1 MTMSVKC
8 DVLVLGA
15 GMVGV
20 SAALALQ
27 ARGREVVL
35 LDRRGAAEE
44 TSHGNAGIIQ
54 REAVV
59 PYTFPRDWKVI
70 LDYALN
76 RRTEAHLHHWD
87 LLGLAPWLCKHF
99 LNSAPDR
106 VEATAR
112 AAQPLVE
119 RCVDEHESLMHAAG
133 IAGVMRRTGYLRLHR
148 FAERLDAELSN
159 AEAMAARWGVLSEAV
174 SRARLRELEPHLGGS
189 HASIAGGVLKPQ
201 AVSVPDPGAVGK
213 AYAALFR
220 QRGGRMLTGDA
231 RKLEST
237 ADGWQLAADEAVA
250 QSREVVVA
258 LGPWSNEVLRPLGIQ
273 LPLVGKRGYHKHY
286 APLGTATLS
295 RPVLDV
301 EGGYVLAP
309 MTRGIRLTTGA
320 EFARFDAPPTPV
332 QIDKT
337 EPLAREIFPLGE
349 AVDREVW
356 LGRRPCLPDMLP
368 AIGPVPGQRGLWLD
382 FGHHHLGFT
391 LGPVSARLL
400 AEMMT
405 GEAPFTDPAPYRP
418 QRFE

>member
-1 MTMSVKC
+1 MKC

-27 ARGREVVL
+27 ARGRDVVL
-35 LDRRGAAEE
+35 VDRRGVAEE

-54 REAVV
+54 REAVL
-59 PYTFPRDWKVI
+59 PYTFPRDWKV
-70 LDYALN
+70 LFDYALN

-87 LLGLAPWLCKHF
+87 LMGLAPWLWQNF
-99 LNSAPDR
+99 QNSAPDR
-106 VEATAR
+106 VEATAHGAR
-112 AAQPLVE
+112 PLVE
-119 RCVDEHESLMHAAG
+119 RCIAEHEALMRPAG
-133 IAGVMRRTGYLRLHR
+133 IVDVIRRTGYLRAYHS
-148 FAERLDAELSN
+148 AERLEKDAAAS
-159 AEAMAARWGVLSEAV
+159 EAATERWGIVTEQV
-174 SRARLRELEPHLGGS
+174 SITRLRELEPHLKGVF
-189 HASIAGGVLKPQ
+189 AGALLKPQ

-213 AYAALFR
+213 AYADLFR
-220 QRGGRMLTGDA
+220 QLGGRLVSADA
-231 RKLEST
+231 RKLEPT
-237 ADGWQLAADEAVA
+237 RDGWRLNDDANPVDARD
-250 QSREVVVA
+250 VVVA
-258 LGPWSNEVLRPLGIQ
+258 LGPWSNEVLRPLGIE
-273 LPLVGKRGYHKHY
+273 LPLIGKRGYHKHY
-286 APLGTATLS
+286 AALGNATLS

-301 EGGYVLAP
+301 DGGYVLAP

-349 AVDREVW
+349 AVDNEAW

-368 AIGPVPGQRGLWLD
+368 AIGPASGKKGLWFD

-391 LGPVSARLL
+391 LGPVTGRLL

-405 GEAPFTDPAPYRP
+405 GEEPFTDPAPYRAE
-418 QRFE
+418 RFS

>member
-1 MTMSVKC
+1 MTMALKC

-27 ARGREVVL
+27 ARSRDVVL
-35 LDRRGAAEE
+35 VDRRGAAEE

-59 PYTFPRDWKVI
+59 PYAFPRDWRVVF
-70 LDYALN
+70 DYALN

-87 LLGLAPWLCKHF
+87 LMGLAPWLWEHF
-99 LNSAPDR
+99 MNSAPDR

-112 AAQPLVE
+112 AARPLVE
-119 RCVDEHESLMHAAG
+119 RCIDEHEALMRPAD
-133 IAGVMRRTGYLRLHR
+133 IANVIRHTGYLRVYR
-148 FAERLDAELSN
+148 SVERLDKEFAA
-159 AEAMAARWGVLSEAV
+159 AEAVATRWGILTEHISV
-174 SRARLRELEPHLGGS
+174 ARLRELEPHLRGQL
-189 HASIAGGVLKPQ
+189 AGGLLKPQ

-220 QRGGRMLTGDA
+220 KRGGRFVMADA
-231 RKLEST
+231 RVIEPTSE
-237 ADGWQLAADEAVA
+237 GWRLAADAGPIEA
-250 QSREVVVA
+250 RDVVVA
-258 LGPWSNEVLRPLGIQ
+258 LGPWSNKILRPLGIE
-273 LPLVGKRGYHKHY
+273 LPLIGKRGYHKHY
-286 APLGTATLS
+286 AALGNATLS

-301 EGGYVLAP
+301 DCGYVLSP
-309 MTRGIRLTTGA
+309 MARGIRLTTGA

-332 QIDKT
+332 QIEKT
-337 EPLAREIFPLGE
+337 EPMARELFPLGD
-349 AVDREVW
+349 AVDEEAW

-391 LGPVSARLL
+391 LGPVTGRLL

-405 GEAPFTDPAPYRP
+405 GEATFTDPAPYRP
-418 QRFE
+418 DRFA

>member
-1 MTMSVKC
+1 MADGANTNC
-8 DVLVLGA
+8 DVMVLGA

-27 ARGREVVL
+27 ARGRDVVL
-35 LDRRGAAEE
+35 VDRRGVAEE

-59 PYTFPRDWKVI
+59 PYSFPRDWKVM

-87 LLGLAPWLCKHF
+87 LMGLAPWLWQHF
-99 LNSAPDR
+99 QNSAPDR

-112 AAQPLVE
+112 AARPLVE
-119 RCVDEHESLMHAAG
+119 RCIDEHEALMRPAG
-133 IAGVMRRTGYLRLHR
+133 IDGVIRRTGYLRVYR
-148 FAERLDAELSN
+148 SAERL
-159 AEAMAARWGVLSEAV
+159 EADSAVSEGAKTKWGVVTEHV
-174 SRARLRELEPHLGGS
+174 DVARLRELEPHLTGP
-189 HASIAGGVLKPQ
+189 IAGALLKPQ

-213 AYAALFR
+213 AYAALFVK
-220 QRGGRMLTGDA
+220 RGGRFVQADA
-231 RKLEST
+231 RVIEPAGERWRLTSNEHPV
-237 ADGWQLAADEAVA
+237 EA
-250 QSREVVVA
+250 REVVVA
-258 LGPWSNEVLRPLGIQ
+258 LGPWSNEALRPLGVE
-273 LPLVGKRGYHKHY
+273 LPLIGKRGYHKHY
-286 APLGTATLS
+286 AAVGGAMLA

-301 EGGYVLAP
+301 DGGYVLAP
-309 MTRGIRLTTGA
+309 MARGIRLTTGA

-337 EPLAREIFPLGE
+337 EPLAREIFPIGE
-349 AVDREVW
+349 AVDSEAW

-368 AIGPVPGQRGLWLD
+368 AIGAVPGKKGLWCD

-391 LGPVSARLL
+391 LGPVTARLL

-405 GEAPFTDPAPYRP
+405 GETPFTDPAPYRVE
-418 QRFE
+418 RFG

>member
-1 MTMSVKC
+1 MNAKC

-27 ARGREVVL
+27 ARGRDVVL
-35 LDRRGAAEE
+35 VDRRGAAEE

-59 PYTFPRDWKVI
+59 PYAFPRDWRVV
-70 LDYALN
+70 LDYVLN
-76 RRTEAHLHHWD
+76 RRPEAHLHHWD
-87 LLGLAPWLCKHF
+87 LMGLAPWLLSHF
-99 LNSAPDR
+99 QNSAPDR

-112 AAQPLVE
+112 AARPLVE
-119 RCVDEHESLMHAAG
+119 RCIDEHEALMRPAG
-133 IAGVMRRTGYLRLHR
+133 IAGVIRRTGYLRLYR
-148 FAERLDAELSN
+148 SAERLEADSVV
-159 AEAMAARWGVLSEAV
+159 AEAATARWGVITEHISA
-174 SRARLRELEPHLGGS
+174 SRLKELEPHLNGP
-189 HASIAGGVLKPQ
+189 IAGGLLKPQ

-213 AYAALFR
+213 AYADLLR
-220 QRGGRMLTGDA
+220 SRGGRFISADA
-231 RKLEST
+231 RALERV
-237 ADGWQLAADEAVA
+237 GERWRLASSEQAFEA
-250 QSREVVVA
+250 RDVVVA
-258 LGPWSNEVLRPLGIQ
+258 LGPWSNEVLRPLGIE
-273 LPLVGKRGYHKHY
+273 LPLIGKRGYHMHY
-286 APLGTATLS
+286 AARGNATLS
-295 RPVLDV
+295 RPVFDV

-332 QIDKT
+332 QVEQT
-337 EPLAREIFPLGE
+337 EPRAREIFPLGD
-349 AVDREVW
+349 AVDREAW

-368 AIGPVPGQRGLWLD
+368 VLGPVPGQKGLWLD

-391 LGPVSARLL
+391 LGPVTARLL

-418 QRFE
+418 ERFM

>member
-1 MTMSVKC
+1 MSVKC

-27 ARGREVVL
+27 ARGRGVVL

-70 LDYALN
+70 LNYALN

-112 AAQPLVE
+112 AARPLVE
-119 RCVDEHESLMHAAG
+119 RCIDEHESLMHAAG

-148 FAERLDAELSN
+148 SAERLEAELSA
-159 AEAMAARWGVLSEAV
+159 AEAAAVRWGVLSEAV
-174 SRARLRELEPHLGGS
+174 SVARLRELEPHLTGLDV
-189 HASIAGGVLKPQ
+189 SIAGGVLKPQ

-220 QRGGRMLTGDA
+220 ERGGRLLTGDA
-231 RKLEST
+231 RGLASAHE
-237 ADGWQLAADEAVA
+237 GWRLAADEGEIQA
-250 QSREVVVA
+250 REVVVA
-258 LGPWSNEVLRPLGIQ
+258 LGPWSNEALRPLGIE
-273 LPLVGKRGYHKHY
+273 LPLIGKRGYHKHY
-286 APLGTATLS
+286 AARTGATLS

-332 QIDKT
+332 QIDKC
-337 EPLAREIFPLGE
+337 EPQAREIFPLGE
-349 AVDREVW
+349 AVDQEAW

-405 GEAPFTDPAPYRP
+405 GETPFTDPAPYRP
-418 QRFE
+418 ERFG